1 MLDATAATVT
11 TAFFTIFAKNK
22 IMTKKRKS
30 RKKPSANNSMLMLIA
45 IVAILAIVSV
55 VVAYFVLDNDN
66 NETIETITEIIQTD
80 DNSLRTEEQKTI
92 KTPIEGTWVSN
103 YDGAMLTISG
113 TTFSLELP
121 SVDASGNVKGSIA
134 VENTIVTFS
143 NTTGTK
149 TCIGKEGHYNY
160 SFEDDELMLN
170 KIKDPCDRRSER
182 MTESWF
188 RL

>member
-1 MLDATAATVT
+1 MA
-11 TAFFTIFAKNK
+11 
-22 IMTKKRKS
+22 KKRKS
-30 RKKPSANNSMLMLIA
+30 RKKPLDNNSMLMLIA
-45 IVAILAIVSV
+45 IVAILAILSIVT
-55 VVAYFVLDNDN
+55 AYYILDNDDKQIDA
-66 NETIETITEIIQTD
+66 IETVTKIIQTD
-80 DNSLRTEEQKTI
+80 DNTQKTEEQGTI
-92 KTPIEGTWVSN
+92 KTAIEGTWVSN

-113 TTFSLELP
+113 TTFSIELP

-160 SFEDDELMLN
+160 SFEGDELMLN